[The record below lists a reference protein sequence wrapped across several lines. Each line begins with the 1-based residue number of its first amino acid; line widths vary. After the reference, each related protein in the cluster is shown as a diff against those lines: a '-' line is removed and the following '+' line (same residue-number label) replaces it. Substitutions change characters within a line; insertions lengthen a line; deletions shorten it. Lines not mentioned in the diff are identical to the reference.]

1 MKRNIYFLTM
11 VATFALFVSCNT
23 DYKKTK
29 SGIVYKIF
37 HKGKSSDP
45 LAKAND
51 VIKYHITE
59 KLNDSL
65 YATTYGKMPGYS
77 QIPPMTAPSYS
88 PLEVFMMLRKGDS
101 AVIVLSMDTLM
112 KTGIAQQ
119 QFPMAKKGD
128 KLTLTYQILDI
139 FHNDSTARAD
149 IAIESEKDKP
159 RHQKEVEEQMAKEE
173 KTKRDEQDKNIT
185 EWKKSGEIDKEIK
198 AMEDYLAAKKI
209 TAQKT
214 GFGTY
219 VVIKD
224 PGNGPPALPGKWVT
238 VKYEGR
244 RLENDSIFQ
253 ANSYRFQLGKLNVIQ
268 GWDEGL
274 QLLKKGGKATL
285 YIPGFLAY
293 GKNPPPG
300 SPFKEFDPMIFNVE
314 LTDVADEQ

>member
-1 MKRNIYFLTM
+1 MKRNIYYLAM
-11 VATFALFVSCNT
+11 VATFALLFSCNT
-23 DYKKTK
+23 NYKKTK
-29 SGIVYKIF
+29 SGVVYKIF
-37 HKGKSSDP
+37 NKGKSSDP
-45 LAKAND
+45 LAKTND
-51 VIKYHITE
+51 IIKYNITE

-65 YATTYGKMPGYS
+65 FATSYGKMPGYS
-77 QIPPMTAPSYS
+77 QIPPMTTPSYS

-112 KTGIAQQ
+112 KSGIAQQ

-128 KLTLTYQILDI
+128 KLTLTYKILDI

-149 IAIESEKDKP
+149 IAIETEKDKP
-159 RHQKEVEEQMAKEE
+159 RHQKEVEEQTAKEE
-173 KTKRDEQDKNIT
+173 KRRRDEQEKNLA

-198 AMEDYLAAKKI
+198 AMEAYLAAKKI

-214 GFGTY
+214 GLGTY

-224 PGNGPPALPGKWVT
+224 PGTGAPALPGKWVT
-238 VKYEGR
+238 VKYEGK
-244 RLENDSIFQ
+244 RLENDSTFQ
-253 ANSYRFQLGKLNVIQ
+253 ASSYRFQLGKLNVIQ

-300 SPFKEFDPMIFNVE
+300 SPFKEFDPMKFDVE